1 MIITSTETRKISYQ
15 NNFTRTHQQ
24 EHNGQLYILLIQLKE
39 ALELLLPPQII
50 RHFESNSNTN
60 NNNMNNINSDL
71 DESKAYFK
79 AFTWGLLH
87 HLEL

>member
-39 ALELLLPPQII
+39 LLLPPQII

-71 DESKAYFK
+71 DESKSSFK
-79 AFTWGLLH
+79 AFTFELLH

>member
-24 EHNGQLYILLIQLKE
+24 EHNGQLLLIQLKE
-39 ALELLLPPQII
+39 ALELIPPQII